1 MYSLPFMVRIVINY
15 TGMAG
20 YHMISAIN
28 NNLLLFSEKK
38 NNESN
43 HQNFTVDVMTRTAIT
58 EQYAL

>member
-38 NNESN
+38 IMSLTIKI
-43 HQNFTVDVMTRTAIT
+43 FTVDVMTKTAIT